1 MLCWRLKEV
10 NELLAVLERV
20 KARIQE
26 HRKILQTSEAL
37 TRYVLI
43 DPVLRCLGWDTAD
56 PTQVFP
62 EFPTETGGR
71 PDYALLIEGKPH
83 IMVEA
88 KSLGTDLEKALD
100 KGFQYCWRSQVPFYV
115 VTDGNL
121 WVVFDITEM
130 GGKEVAQ
137 VCLTDTSVGE
147 AARVLLA
154 LWRPTMPKVEPL
166 NVIVASEFG
175 KGAAPQPKKAN
186 RKTLVEVKK
195 LASQNL
201 RPSRIHFPDGVTRNV
216 ETWRDILLCTVD
228 WLKRDL
234 KKAVPVPVGPR
245 STRPLV
251 ALDEKGMRSPRL
263 VAPFYVETHFSAK
276 GIVSRT
282 VWLLQQVNQ
291 DPRKIT
297 LEF

>member
-100 KGFQYCWRSQVPFYV
+100 KGFQYCWRNQVPFYV

-121 WVVFDITEM
+121 WIVFDITEM

-137 VCLTDTSVGE
+137 VCLTETSVGE

-154 LWRPTMPKVEPL
+154 LWRPAMPNVEPL

-186 RKTLVEVKK
+186 WKTLVEVKK
-195 LASQNL
+195 TG
-201 RPSRIHFPDGVTRNV
+201 FPK
-216 ETWRDILLCTVD
+216 L
-228 WLKRDL
+228 
-234 KKAVPVPVGPR
+234 
-245 STRPLV
+245 
-251 ALDEKGMRSPRL
+251 
-263 VAPFYVETHFSAK
+263 APFAHPF
-276 GIVSRT
+276 
-282 VWLLQQVNQ
+282 
-291 DPRKIT
+291 P
-297 LEF
+297 

>member
-1 MLCWRLKEV
+1 V

-26 HRKILQTSEAL
+26 HRKELQDSEAL

-43 DPVLRCLGWDTAD
+43 DPVLKCLGWDLTD

-71 PDYALLIEGKPH
+71 PDYALFIESKPH

-88 KSLGTDLEKALD
+88 KSLGTNLEKALD
-100 KGFQYCWRSQVPFYV
+100 KGFQYCWRNQVPFYV

-121 WVVFDITEM
+121 WVIYDITEM
-130 GGKEVAQ
+130 GGKEVAK
-137 VCLTDTSVGE
+137 VCLTAVSVGE
-147 AARVLLA
+147 AARILLA
-154 LWRPTMPKVEPL
+154 LWRPAMPKVVPL
-166 NVIVASEFG
+166 PETIVMSEIG
-175 KGAAPQPKKAN
+175 EKPALHQPKV
-186 RKTLVEVKK
+186 RKRTLIEAKK
-195 LASQNL
+195 LASQNS
-201 RPSRIHFPDGVTRNV
+201 RPSRIQFPDGVTRNI
-216 ETWRDILLCTVD
+216 ESWREVLICTVD

-245 STRPLV
+245 SSRPLV
-251 ALDEKGMRSPRL
+251 ALEEKGMRAPRRVGSL
-263 VAPFYVETHFSAK
+263 FVETHFSAK
-276 GIVSRT
+276 DIVART
-282 VWLLQQVNQ
+282 AWLLQQLNR
-291 DPRKIT
+291 DPNKVV